1 MRVLLV
7 ELPFKTHSRPSL
19 GLSLLKA
26 SLDAGGHACTIR
38 YANVEFAARIGLEI
52 YETIAEKVP
61 EPLLVGDFVFAPAV
75 SPARGRFEALRAA
88 GSLSLEDGSRIGRAP
103 DWLWDML
110 PGLQETA
117 VRFAAECAAAIART
131 DFDVVGFSCMFQT
144 LPSLAVARELKARAK
159 EKWIVFG
166 GSHCEGDMGAALHEA
181 YPFIDFVCRGEGE
194 RLVVDL
200 VDELASDAPAFS
212 RVKGLVWRDGGG
224 ASAMHADGAE
234 RIDDVNGLPRPRYD
248 DWMEQLSAH
257 APQLH
262 PEDLE
267 MPFETSRGC
276 WYGAKRHC
284 TFCGLNGQTMTFRSK
299 APDRVIDEL
308 RELQRY
314 GVPFIYTVDNIF
326 DHRYFETL
334 LPRLAREPFDHT
346 IFYETKANLTRAQVA
361 ALADARIRMIQPGIE
376 TLSTP
381 VLELM
386 RKGVSA
392 YQNVR
397 LLKWAAEMGVGVTWT
412 LLYGFPG
419 EKPEDYRAMAE
430 VLPSLSHLVPPQG
443 VYKVR
448 VDRFS
453 PLHFDSD
460 ALGVGATRPVSAYGM
475 VHDVPDA
482 MIRRLA
488 YHFEPANDTRSF
500 DYAQP
505 VADAVRDWRAAV
517 GASSL
522 VSITRGERL
531 LLLDARP
538 AARRSA
544 ACLEGAERAVY
555 LACDAGASLE
565 AVAQKTGISTA
576 EARRVLG
583 ALLEDRFVVHL
594 DGRFLGVAVSFDAA
608 VPVTLP
614 ESVLPS
620 LAHGLYRKRIAT
632 LSPMASLG
640 GAGSSDAAVAE

>member
-1 MRVLLV
+1 M
-7 ELPFKTHSRPSL
+7 
-19 GLSLLKA
+19 SLLKA
-26 SLDAGGHACTIR
+26 ALESSGHTCAIR
-38 YANVEFAARIGLEI
+38 YANVEFAARIGLKN

-61 EPLLVGDFVFAPAV
+61 EPLLLGDFVFAPTV
-75 SPARGRFEALRAA
+75 NPERGRFESLRAA
-88 GSLSLEDGSRIGRAP
+88 GSLFLESGSSIGRAP

-110 PGLQETA
+110 PELQKEAT
-117 VRFAAECAAAIART
+117 RFVVECAADIAQT

-159 EKWIVFG
+159 NKWIVFG
-166 GSHCEGDMGAALHEA
+166 GSHCEGEMGAALHEA

-200 VDELASDAPAFS
+200 VDELGSDAPELS
-212 RVKGLVWRDGGG
+212 RVKGLIWRDGGTTKT
-224 ASAMHADGAE
+224 HADGAD
-234 RIDDVNGLPRPRYD
+234 RIEDVNGLPRPRYD
-248 DWMEQLSAH
+248 DWMEQLRAH
-257 APQLH
+257 APKLR
-262 PEDLE
+262 PEELE
-267 MPFETSRGC
+267 MPLETSRGC

-314 GVPFIYTVDNIF
+314 GIPFIYTVDNIL

-334 LPRLAREPFDHT
+334 LPRLALEPFDHT
-346 IFYETKANLTRAQVA
+346 IFYETKSNLTRAQVA
-361 ALADARIRMIQPGIE
+361 ALAKARIRLIQPGIE

-397 LLKWAAEMGVGVTWT
+397 LLKWAAEMGIGVTWT

-419 EKPEDYRAMAE
+419 ERPEDYRALAE
-430 VLPSLSHLVPPQG
+430 VLPLISHLIPPQG

-453 PLHFDSD
+453 PLHFDSES
-460 ALGVGATRPVSAYGM
+460 LGVGGTRPVAAYGM
-475 VHDVPDA
+475 VHGVPDETV
-482 MIRRLA
+482 RRLA
-488 YHFEPANDTRSF
+488 YHFEPTGDTRSF
-500 DYAQP
+500 DYVQP
-505 VADAVRDWRAAV
+505 VANAVRDWRAGIGV
-517 GASSL
+517 SSL
-522 VSITRGERL
+522 VSLTRGDRL
-531 LLLDARP
+531 LLFDARP
-538 AARRSA
+538 AARRST
-544 ACLEGAERAVY
+544 ACLEGMERAVY

-565 AVAQKTGISTA
+565 SVAQKASISTDQ
-576 EARRVLG
+576 ARRVLDG
-583 ALLEDRFVVHL
+583 LLEDRFVVQL

-608 VPVTLP
+608 IPVTLP

-620 LAHGLYRKRIAT
+620 LAHGLYRKRIAA

-640 GAGSSDAAVAE
+640 DTGPDAAVAE